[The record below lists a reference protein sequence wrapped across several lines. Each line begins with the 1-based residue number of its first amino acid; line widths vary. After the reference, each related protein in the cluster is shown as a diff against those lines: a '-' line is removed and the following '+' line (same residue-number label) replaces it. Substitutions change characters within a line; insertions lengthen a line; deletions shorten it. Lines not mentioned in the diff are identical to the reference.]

1 VSAPAELLI
10 APERLER
17 LLASGSCVAVDCR
30 YDLGKPGAGRQSFLG
45 GHIPGAHYA
54 DLGSDLSSPVT
65 STSGRHPLP
74 SRAAFAEF
82 LSRIAWTREVLLVA
96 YDERNN
102 AIAARLWWLMR
113 YFGCD
118 AALLDGGLETWTR
131 AGLMLEAGSTRC
143 VPTAAPRLQ
152 PDASLTATAA
162 DIVSSLARTSLTLPL
177 LTLIDARAPER
188 FSGEVEPLDAL
199 AGHIPGA
206 LNRPLGLNLD
216 SSGCFKTPAGL
227 KQEFEALLNH
237 RSPASVVHSCGSG
250 VTACHNRFAME
261 LAGLGNTKV
270 YPGSW
275 SEWIRDPSHPIE
287 TGR

>member
-1 VSAPAELLI
+1 MSTPAELLI
-10 APERLER
+10 TPERLER
-17 LLASGSCVAVDCR
+17 QLALGSCVAVDCR
-30 YDLGKPGAGRQSFLG
+30 YDLGKPGAGLQSFLG
-45 GHIPGAHYA
+45 GHIPGARYA

-74 SRAAFAEF
+74 SAAAFADF
-82 LSRIAWTREVLLVA
+82 LSRIAWTREILLVA

-118 AALLDGGLETWTR
+118 AVLLDGGLEAWTR
-131 AGLMLEAGSTRC
+131 AGLKLETGSARC
-143 VPTAAPRLQ
+143 VPTVVPRLQ
-152 PDASLTATAA
+152 PDACLTATAS
-162 DIVSSLARTSLTLPL
+162 DIEHSLTRPSV
-177 LTLIDARAPER
+177 TVIDARAPER
-188 FSGEVEPLDAL
+188 FFGEVEPLDTR

-216 SSGCFKTPAGL
+216 SSGCFKATASL

-261 LAGLGNTKV
+261 LAGLGEAKV

-275 SEWIRDPSHPIE
+275 SEWIRDPSRPIE

>member
-1 VSAPAELLI
+1 
-10 APERLER
+10 
-17 LLASGSCVAVDCR
+17 
-30 YDLGKPGAGRQSFLG
+30 
-45 GHIPGAHYA
+45 
-54 DLGSDLSSPVT
+54 
-65 STSGRHPLP
+65 
-74 SRAAFAEF
+74 
-82 LSRIAWTREVLLVA
+82 
-96 YDERNN
+96 
-102 AIAARLWWLMR
+102 MR

-118 AALLDGGLETWTR
+118 AVLLDGGLEAWTR

-143 VPTAAPRLQ
+143 VPTAVPRLQ
-152 PDASLTATAA
+152 PDASLTAAAA
-162 DIVSSLARTSLTLPL
+162 DIVSSLARPSLTLM
-177 LTLIDARAPER
+177 DARAPER

-206 LNRPLGLNLD
+206 LNRPMGLNLD

-250 VTACHNRFAME
+250 VTACHNHFAME

-275 SEWIRDPSHPIE
+275 SEWIRDPSRPIE

>member
-1 VSAPAELLI
+1 LNVSAPAELLI

-30 YDLGKPGAGRQSFLG
+30 YDLGKPGAGRQSFLV
-45 GHIPGAHYA
+45 GHIPGAHYV

-74 SRAAFAEF
+74 SPAAFAEF

-118 AALLDGGLETWTR
+118 AVLLDGGLEAWTR
-131 AGLMLEAGSTRC
+131 AGLMLESGSTRC
-143 VPTAAPRLQ
+143 VPSAVPRLQ

-162 DIVSSLARTSLTLPL
+162 DIVSSLARTSLTLM
-177 LTLIDARAPER
+177 DARAPER
-188 FSGEVEPLDAL
+188 FSGDVEPLDAL
-199 AGHIPGA
+199 GGHIPGA

-216 SSGCFKTPAGL
+216 SSGCFKTPADL
-227 KQEFEALLNH
+227 KQEFAALLNH

-261 LAGLGNTKV
+261 LAGLGDTKV

-275 SEWIRDPSHPIE
+275 SEWIRDPSRPIE